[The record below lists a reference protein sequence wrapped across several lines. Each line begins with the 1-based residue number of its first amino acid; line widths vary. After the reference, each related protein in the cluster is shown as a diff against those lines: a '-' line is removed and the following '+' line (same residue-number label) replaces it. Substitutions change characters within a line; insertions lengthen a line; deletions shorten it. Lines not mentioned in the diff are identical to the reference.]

1 VAVDLKRVMV
11 PKMIKKELIE
21 YPKENLLN
29 EILETMIIH
38 IGF

>member
-1 VAVDLKRVMV
+1 
-11 PKMIKKELIE
+11 MIKKELIE

>member
-1 VAVDLKRVMV
+1 VVLDLKRVIV
-11 PKMIKKELIE
+11 PKVIKKELIE

-29 EILETMIIH
+29 EILETMIIY